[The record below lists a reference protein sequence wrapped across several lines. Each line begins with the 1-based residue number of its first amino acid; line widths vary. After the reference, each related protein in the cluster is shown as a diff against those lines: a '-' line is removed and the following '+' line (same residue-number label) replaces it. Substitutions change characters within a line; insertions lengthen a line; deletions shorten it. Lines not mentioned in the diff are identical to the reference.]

1 MFMVGWSLVRY
12 LFALRMKDLAPAGVT
27 VLVALI
33 TNIAFGFVAG
43 VVVYFGVKHYFRLTG
58 GCASRSPLFDLTPKS
73 RL

>member
-1 MFMVGWSLVRY
+1 MFMVGWNLVRY

-27 VLVALI
+27 LLVSLI
-33 TNIAFGFVAG
+33 SNMAFGFVAG
-43 VVVYFGVKHYFRLTG
+43 VVVYFGVKYYFRLTG